1 MTVSPYVPRQGVV
14 GAIGA
19 WNYPIQISAWK
30 SAAAMAAGNTV
41 VFKPS
46 ELTPTTAVMVAEMYA
61 PLARSEPLFEPRG
74 RSLAVSNAVGLAYL
88 RCRRS

>member
-46 ELTPTTAVMVAEMYA
+46 ELTPTTAGMVAEMYA
-61 PLARSEPLFEPRG
+61 ALARSEPLFTVNRVVVLLCLCAWNEG
-74 RSLAVSNAVGLAYL
+74 KT
-88 RCRRS
+88 